1 MKRFVIRPFI
11 LVALILLTIALW
23 ATAYSYKWHYGLAYR
38 LGLIE
43 IAPAPSLEIGEEKY
57 MAHAAGEIDG
67 FRYTNSL
74 EAVQSAIDSGY
85 RFIEMDMRQTLD
97 GHYFGAHSIDD
108 FNEETGSNRWILPP
122 TVSQI
127 RESKIHELFTP
138 VLLTDMAP
146 ILKAHPQLMLD
157 IDKGED
163 FVKMMKECPY
173 PNQMIIETTTANRY
187 IAARAAGFSYVAYSD
202 LDKDFIEE
210 LGVKILVVD
219 NDINPKDPFLNEFC
233 RQGGTLLISGF
244 DHAQDIPA
252 DFLKL
257 RALFYVD
264 QK

>member
-1 MKRFVIRPFI
+1 MKRFVIRPLV

-23 ATAYSYKWHYGLAYR
+23 ATAYSYKWHYGIAYR
-38 LGLIE
+38 FGLID
-43 IAPAPSLEIGEEKY
+43 IAPAHALDIGKEKFI
-57 MAHAAGEIDG
+57 AHAAGEIQG
-67 FRYTNSL
+67 FPYTNSL
-74 EAVQSAIDSGY
+74 EAVYAAIDSGY
-85 RFIEMDMRQTLD
+85 RFIEMDMRQSLD
-97 GHYFGAHSIDD
+97 GHYFGAHSIKD

-122 TVSQI
+122 TSGQV
-127 RESKIHELFTP
+127 RESKIQGLFTP
-138 VLLTDMAP
+138 VLLTDMAS
-146 ILKAHPQLMLD
+146 ILKAHPELMLD

-173 PNQMIIETTTANRY
+173 PNQMIIETTTENRY

-219 NDINPKDPFLNEFC
+219 NDINPKDPYLNEFC
-233 RQGGTLLISGF
+233 RQGGTLLITGF

-264 QK
+264 KK

>member
-1 MKRFVIRPFI
+1 MKRFVIRP
-11 LVALILLTIALW
+11 LVLIGLILLTIVLW

-38 LGLIE
+38 FGLID
-43 IAPAPSLEIGEEKY
+43 IGPAPALDIGKEKFI
-57 MAHAAGEIDG
+57 AHAAGEIQG
-67 FRYTNSL
+67 FPYTNSL
-74 EAVQSAIDSGY
+74 EAVYAAIDSGY
-85 RFIEMDMRQTLD
+85 RFIEMDMRQSLD
-97 GHYFGAHSIDD
+97 GHYFGAHSIKD

-122 TVSQI
+122 TSGQV
-127 RESKIHELFTP
+127 RESKIQGLFTP
-138 VLLTDMAP
+138 VLLTDMAS
-146 ILKAHPQLMLD
+146 ILKAHPELMLD

-173 PNQMIIETTTANRY
+173 PNQMIIETTTENRY

-219 NDINPKDPFLNEFC
+219 NDINPKDPYLNEFC
-233 RQGGTLLISGF
+233 RQGGTLLITGF

-264 QK
+264 KK